1 MVAGGIFDRED
12 MDHALSLGAD
22 GVQMGTRFVTTYE
35 CDASPAYKQA
45 YLEAEKEDICI
56 VQSPVGMPGRA
67 IKNAFMERVQA
78 ERQPIPYC
86 YHCIT
91 TCKPKEIPYCI
102 TDALVQAVE
111 GNVDNGLLFC
121 GANAYRCRR
130 LEHVKDIFQ
139 ELA

>member
-1 MVAGGIFDRED
+1 
-12 MDHALSLGAD
+12 
-22 GVQMGTRFVTTYE
+22 
-35 CDASPAYKQA
+35 
-45 YLEAEKEDICI
+45 
-56 VQSPVGMPGRA
+56 
-67 IKNAFMERVQA
+67 MERVQA